1 MQAGAEVERRVTRS
15 AAPGRSAGD
24 TARGAVERFREAD
37 GTSHSRALAYQT
49 VFVVISG
56 FIGLV
61 GLAGVLG
68 VAALRRTVVEMA
80 TQLAPGPSSRLLE
93 EAVRNGSSGAG
104 TAMVLGLGSAL
115 VAGVFAMA
123 QFERSGNR
131 IAGRRDDRDTARR
144 WLVAT
149 GLSLSA
155 GVAIAAALVVVGGG
169 QAIATG
175 AGWEGGAATAWAILR
190 WPLGFALATAGVYV
204 LFRAAP
210 AVRLGSRGLLVGS
223 LVAVAL
229 WLLFTLGLSL
239 YFSSGGAQQEAYGSL
254 LAVVALI
261 VWAGATSLAVHLGM
275 AVAAEMG
282 STGASAVS
290 VPDAG
295 RSSRR

>member
-1 MQAGAEVERRVTRS
+1 MQAGAGVEERVTRS
-15 AAPGRSAGD
+15 VDRGRSAGE
-24 TARGAVERFREAD
+24 TARGAVERFRAAD
-37 GTSHSRALAYQT
+37 GTSHGRALAYQT

-68 VAALRRTVVEMA
+68 VAELRRTVVEMA

-104 TAMVLGLGSAL
+104 TAMVLGLGAAL
-115 VAGVFAMA
+115 VAGIFAMA
-123 QFERSGNR
+123 QLERSGNR
-131 IAGRRDDRDTARR
+131 IGGRSDDRDTARR

-149 GLSLSA
+149 GLALSA
-155 GVAIAAALVVVGGG
+155 GVAIAAALLVIGGG

-175 AGWEGGAATAWAILR
+175 VGWEGGAATAWSILR
-190 WPLGFALATAGVYV
+190 WPLGVVLATAGTYM

-210 AVRLGSRGLLVGS
+210 AVRLSGSRGLLVGA
-223 LVAVAL
+223 LVAVTL

-254 LAVVALI
+254 LAVIALV

-290 VPDAG
+290 VPDARG
-295 RSSRR
+295 SR